1 MKIILTTIIL
11 FLLISNISY
20 SKDNPYKFLKKEILI
35 GKAKKELVNDTRSI
49 SKKKALSIVE
59 DENGKAIKI
68 TLDTK
73 FKGHKDDWGRT
84 GRKKSEMGD
93 GKCKKT

>member
-1 MKIILTTIIL
+1 MKKIFTIIILT
-11 FLLISNISY
+11 LLPSNISY

-49 SKKKALSIVE
+49 SKKKALSIVD

-68 TLDTK
+68 TLDSVFGAIVIVLVADKVALEVT
-73 FKGHKDDWGRT
+73 FK
-84 GRKKSEMGD
+84 
-93 GKCKKT
+93 